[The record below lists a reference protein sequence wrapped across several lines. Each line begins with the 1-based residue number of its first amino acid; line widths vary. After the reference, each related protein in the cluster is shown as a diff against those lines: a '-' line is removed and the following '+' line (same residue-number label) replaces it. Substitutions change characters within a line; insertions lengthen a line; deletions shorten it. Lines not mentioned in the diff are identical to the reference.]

1 MQVGGVNKW
10 TQMRCRREGRK
21 REKGKRIRHLREDEK
36 HELRKETR
44 KEKERR
50 RETEEGDKRG
60 EKRSVG
66 GRRKK

>member
-1 MQVGGVNKW
+1 
-10 TQMRCRREGRK
+10 MR
-21 REKGKRIRHLREDEK
+21 DEK

-66 GRRKK
+66 GRGKKQKKKTVLERKGGRKP